1 MINVENNNEIAA
13 TKVYLRNTTAAAVNV
28 TIDTADG
35 HFTEIIGL
43 SNPFSI
49 DANATKIVY
58 LTARKDASGVV
69 RKAVE
74 G

>member
-1 MINVENNNEIAA
+1 V
-13 TKVYLRNTTAAAVNV
+13 AV
-28 TIDTADG
+28 DTGDG

-49 DANATKIVY
+49 DANSTKIVY
-58 LTARKDASGVV
+58 LTARKDASGAM